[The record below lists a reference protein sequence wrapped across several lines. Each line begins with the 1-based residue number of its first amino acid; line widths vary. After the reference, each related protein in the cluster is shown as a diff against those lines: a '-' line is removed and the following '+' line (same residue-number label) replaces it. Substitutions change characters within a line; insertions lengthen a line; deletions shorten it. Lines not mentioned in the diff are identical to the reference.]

1 MQAEL
6 TRYSDYY
13 KSKHSGHVL
22 EWNHALGT
30 MILRARFRSGIKELS
45 VSMYQ
50 GITLF
55 LFNASVEISF
65 RDIKDQTNM
74 GKNLLSTAY
83 HLLFIIIILAFRP

>member
-6 TRYSDYY
+6 TKYSDYY
-13 KSKHSGHVL
+13 RSKHSGHVL

-50 GITLF
+50 GITLL
-55 LFNASVEISF
+55 LFNANVEIPF
-65 RDIKDQTNM
+65 RDIKDQTNI

-83 HLLFIIIILAFRP
+83 HLLLMVTLAFRP